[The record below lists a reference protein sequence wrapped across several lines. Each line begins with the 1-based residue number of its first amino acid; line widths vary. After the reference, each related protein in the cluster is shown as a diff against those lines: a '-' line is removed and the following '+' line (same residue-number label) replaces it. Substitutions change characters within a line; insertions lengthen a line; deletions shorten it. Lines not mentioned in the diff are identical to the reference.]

1 MRLQSILEDKRR
13 GVVGYKGG
21 LADQPRHFHFC
32 RSSST
37 STGKQSSKF
46 QIAQFSQ
53 SKSFRI
59 SDNMLSTSRFG
70 SERTEILES
79 PQSYWPPN
87 SEMENGKFFN
97 YNVAKFLKL
106 VLILG
111 VLMLLL
117 GILCLIQAIYANS
130 RRFYG
135 IFCVLFFWGRNS
147 VEFNLFSAWSNSHPS
162 LPHQTSSW
170 PSNCQKKV
178 TLCMFSDYKIWRLI
192 FPDLEHKNIQYH
204 GQTQKK
210 TSFRKIALSECIFIA
225 YPSDGKGGSSWR

>member
-32 RSSST
+32 RYSST

-46 QIAQFSQ
+46 QIAPFSQ

-70 SERTEILES
+70 SERTEILGS

-87 SEMENGKFFN
+87 SEMEKGKFFN
-97 YNVAKFLKL
+97 YNVAKFLQL

-111 VLMLLL
+111 VFMLLL
-117 GILCLIQAIYANS
+117 GILCLVQAIYANS

-135 IFCVLFFWGRNS
+135 IFCVLFSEAEIPLIFT
-147 VEFNLFSAWSNSHPS
+147 LFYAWSNSHPS
-162 LPHQTSSW
+162 LPHQTSSG
-170 PSNCQKKV
+170 PSNCQKNSKKV
-178 TLCMFSDYKIWRLI
+178 TLCMFSDYKI
-192 FPDLEHKNIQYH
+192 
-204 GQTQKK
+204 
-210 TSFRKIALSECIFIA
+210 
-225 YPSDGKGGSSWR
+225 